1 MIDTTTTKLLRT
13 LMSRLVNMFL
23 PVYQRNVVGS
33 AVHTKSIPVMAESEF
48 NRRYGSQ
55 KKVKMVERVVG
66 IFAMIVRD
74 QTSEWK
80 SSNDRTIDS

>member
-23 PVYQRNVVGS
+23 PVDQRNVVGS
-33 AVHTKSIPVMAESEF
+33 AVHTKSIPAMAEAEC

-55 KKVKMVERVVG
+55 KKVKMVERVVVNVDLQ
-66 IFAMIVRD
+66 IIKQR
-74 QTSEWK
+74 QE
-80 SSNDRTIDS
+80 